1 MSQGMSEII
10 HRLKTCFPRGY
21 MNFNNEFI
29 AHRQANRNY
38 GCACCALRNCT
49 NAEEVICAAIE
60 SFSYDCCKSRPFKS
74 SDVNIDFRQYMIDGM
89 NDFLGTAFTEN
100 EFATIYVHLGNR
112 ADRQLTLLFVDSGY
126 NVQMLRSRRQER
138 LVSADK
144 LLKIINGLE
153 YKARTLEQTR
163 GGNDVLRKL
172 VPKLI
177 EDAATVRIMTITH
190 CWECK
195 YWTGEDDGSSEY
207 GYCSRYKCSKEK
219 GGYCD
224 VGRKKTESE

>member
-1 MSQGMSEII
+1 M
-10 HRLKTCFPRGY
+10 
-21 MNFNNEFI
+21 
-29 AHRQANRNY
+29 
-38 GCACCALRNCT
+38 
-49 NAEEVICAAIE
+49 
-60 SFSYDCCKSRPFKS
+60 
-74 SDVNIDFRQYMIDGM
+74 
-89 NDFLGTAFTEN
+89 
-100 EFATIYVHLGNR
+100 
-112 ADRQLTLLFVDSGY
+112 
-126 NVQMLRSRRQER
+126 
-138 LVSADK
+138 VSADK

>member
-1 MSQGMSEII
+1 MIQGMSEII
-10 HRLKTCFPRGY
+10 HRLKCCFPKGY

-74 SDVNIDFRQYMIDGM
+74 SDVNVDFRQYMIDGM

-126 NVQMLRSRRQER
+126 NV
-138 LVSADK
+138 
-144 LLKIINGLE
+144 
-153 YKARTLEQTR
+153 
-163 GGNDVLRKL
+163 
-172 VPKLI
+172 
-177 EDAATVRIMTITH
+177 
-190 CWECK
+190 
-195 YWTGEDDGSSEY
+195 
-207 GYCSRYKCSKEK
+207 
-219 GGYCD
+219 
-224 VGRKKTESE
+224 